1 MTIKND
7 KIDERWDEYYEE
19 IGRLILK
26 AANFVGTESA
36 LQSIAC
42 IDVALDHAV
51 RLREEVERLR
61 KDNDNLLKFIKDN
74 YGCCPY
80 DYSDEIVRPGECT
93 EPGKE
98 CGYGDN
104 IGPCWMIYITKKME
118 G

>member
-7 KIDERWDEYYEE
+7 KIDERWDEHY
-19 IGRLILK
+19 
-26 AANFVGTESA
+26 
-36 LQSIAC
+36 
-42 IDVALDHAV
+42 
-51 RLREEVERLR
+51 EEVERLR

-93 EPGKE
+93 KPDKE
-98 CGYGDN
+98 CGYSDN